1 LQGAKL
7 RRADLRG
14 ANLQG
19 AMNITSDQ
27 LCKAKTLYEAQLDP
41 ELREIVKKEYPE
53 LLVKP
58 Q

>member
-1 LQGAKL
+1 
-7 RRADLRG
+7 
-14 ANLQG
+14 
-19 AMNITSDQ
+19 MNITSDQ